1 MISILMDLVMKAIS
15 NNQRTHILGLTDEQR
30 ETLDTELSFA
40 LPGAY
45 FMPKTKWWQDGRK
58 HFLYRDGLSTGLFL
72 AVKQRLQKKFGFW
85 FDVTT
90 DYTAVERTK
99 DQTRSDRPYQNQCVE
114 AMLST
119 PVGGLVLGATGSG
132 KTYIVGLYLKKVTE
146 QAVFIIDELTLL
158 FQARKEIQ
166 RVLGEPVGIIGKGKW
181 EPERVTVATIQTLHL
196 HRSTPRYRAWAKGI
210 GVVII
215 DEIHLAINRRNF
227 VVVKYLRPKVC
238 FGLTATLQLQK
249 KEVRFRAYEVCGP
262 TLFKYPLHQ
271 GVAEGYL
278 SHGLV
283 VMADCYHDGVPSYWR
298 GLEGYQEAYT
308 SIITEHHER
317 NHRIVN
323 IVEAAYNAGHH
334 VVLLCDRVP
343 HIRELGRLLAGIPHC
358 LVYGAVPVEE
368 RQAACR
374 DFDEGKLRLIIA
386 NRVFKKG
393 IDIKAIT
400 FIIECSGSKD
410 PNDCIQKYG
419 RGVRMSPGKDGLV
432 YVDIRD
438 RQTSEGKSLGYAH
451 VFSDAAAERVKAFRK
466 AGILLVAGRSGL
478 SAERL
483 VRLAVGK
490 LNSTKSTKVK

>member
-1 MISILMDLVMKAIS
+1 MQIRAQT
-15 NNQRTHILGLTDEQR
+15 NNQRTHLLGLTDEQR

-58 HFLYRDGLSTGLFL
+58 HFIYRDGLSTGLFL
-72 AVKQRLQKKFGFW
+72 AVKQQLQKKFGFW

-90 DYTAVERTK
+90 DYVVVERTE
-99 DQTRSDRPYQNQCVE
+99 DQTRSDRPYQNQCVT

-146 QAVFIIDELTLL
+146 RAVFILDELTLL
-158 FQARKEIQ
+158 FQARKEIA

-181 EPERVTVATIQTLHL
+181 EPERVTIATIQTLHL
-196 HRSTPRYRAWAKGI
+196 HRGTPRYRAWAKGI
-210 GVVII
+210 GVVIV
-215 DEIHLAINRRNF
+215 DELHLAMNRRNF
-227 VVVKYLRPKVC
+227 FVVKYLRSKVR

-249 KEVRFRAYEVCGP
+249 KEVKFRAYEVCGP
-262 TLFKYPLHQ
+262 TLFEYPLHQ

-308 SIITEHHER
+308 SIITEHKER
-317 NHRIVN
+317 NHRIVA

-343 HIRELGRLLAGIPHC
+343 HIKELGRLLAGIPHR
-358 LVYGAVPVEE
+358 LVYGAVPVEK
-368 RQAACR
+368 RQAACK

-393 IDIKAIT
+393 INIKAIT
-400 FIIECSGSKD
+400 FIVECSGSKD

-419 RGVRMSPGKDGLV
+419 RGVRMSPGKDGLI

-438 RQTSEGKSLGYAH
+438 RQTTEGESLGCLHLFAR
-451 VFSDAAAERVKAFRK
+451 AARVRAKTFRK
-466 AGILLVAGRSGL
+466 AGIPLVTVQPAMAAAELVRR
-478 SAERL
+478 AER
-483 VRLAVGK
+483 RLK
-490 LNSTKSTKVK
+490 STSSTKVK